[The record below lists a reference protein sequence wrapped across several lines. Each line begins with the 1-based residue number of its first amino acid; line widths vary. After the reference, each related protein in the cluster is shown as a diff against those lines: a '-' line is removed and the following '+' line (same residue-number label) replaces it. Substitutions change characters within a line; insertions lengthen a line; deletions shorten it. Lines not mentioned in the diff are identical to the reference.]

1 MAGAGPIVLA
11 VFSAIVMMAASR
23 MALRHAVALSTR
35 LAVPP
40 FVIGI
45 TLLAVGT
52 DIPEITSC
60 IVAAYF
66 GHGDFVLGDAIGSV
80 FTQSS
85 FVLGAFPLIAGS
97 AFAVS
102 RREVLLLPAL
112 TVAGLLL
119 GLWVIQDGFMSRVD
133 AALMLLAWIAATA
146 LVWNLRE
153 TLPDIPPRAVE
164 PGGAAYHAILSLV
177 ALAVVGAASVLLV
190 RSVVQISAS
199 FGVPQYVISFFG
211 ASVGTSLPEL
221 VVEWTAIRRRL
232 REMALGDVLGS
243 CLVDGTLSIGIGPL
257 LFPVAVSSAL
267 ATRGAWL
274 AIAAMLLVALLLGT
288 RRRHDFW
295 SGALLLGAYVAGYVF
310 LLV

>member
-1 MAGAGPIVLA
+1 MAGASQILVAVL
-11 VFSAIVMMAASR
+11 SAIVMMAASR
-23 MALRHAVALSTR
+23 VALRHAVALSTK

-60 IVAAYF
+60 IVAARL

-80 FTQSS
+80 FTQAS

-112 TVAGLLL
+112 TIAGLLL
-119 GLWVIQDGFMSRVD
+119 GLWVIQDGSMSRVD

-164 PGGAAYHAILSLV
+164 PGSAAYHAFLSLL
-177 ALAVVGAASVLLV
+177 ALAVVGAASVFLV
-190 RSVVQISAS
+190 RSVVAISAS
-199 FGVPQYVISFFG
+199 FGVPQYLISFFG

-221 VVEWTAIRRRL
+221 VVEWTALRRRL
-232 REMALGDVLGS
+232 RELALGDVLGS
-243 CLVDGTLSIGIGPL
+243 CLVDSTLSIGIGPL
-257 LFPVAVSSAL
+257 LFPVAVSAGL
-267 ATRGAWL
+267 ATRGASL
-274 AIAAMLLVALLLGT
+274 ALLTMLLVALLLGS
-288 RRRHDFW
+288 RRRHDLW
-295 SGALLLGAYVAGYVF
+295 SGILLLIAYLCGYLF
-310 LLV
+310 LLG